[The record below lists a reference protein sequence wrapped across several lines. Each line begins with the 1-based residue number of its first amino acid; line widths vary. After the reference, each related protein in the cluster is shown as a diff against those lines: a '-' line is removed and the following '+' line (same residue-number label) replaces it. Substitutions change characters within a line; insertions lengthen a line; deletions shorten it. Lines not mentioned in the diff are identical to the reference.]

1 MADFNLNLELVRLN
15 AYIEGVIGEYNRFL
29 DNNNI
34 DWTDDKNEYV
44 AAKAELLNLKSF
56 IYKLKTE
63 EDVQNGNTRVNEI
76 REKIKKAEKNEAQ
89 LLQNVGELEIFIG
102 DAETQYL
109 NYILNNRI
117 DLRNKNNEYVAALY
131 EIQDLKSNTYKIT
144 TEEEIQKISARIT
157 ELKDKLLPDGK
168 LDYYNTLEIEVMSEV
183 AASIYATITRYM
195 LKKKRQDDE
204 QDPLNIL
211 RHMVFRLKNSL
222 LERDYTMDELKLIKA
237 KFEFAREYANE
248 VIKQNE

>member
-34 DWTDDKNEYV
+34 DWTDDNNEYV

-63 EDVQNGNTRVNEI
+63 EDVQNGKTRVNEI
-76 REKIKKAEKNEAQ
+76 RDKIKKAEKNEAQ

-102 DAETQYL
+102 GAETQYL
-109 NYILNNRI
+109 NYIRNNRI
-117 DLRNKNNEYVAALY
+117 DWRNKNNEYVAALY

-157 ELKDKLLPDGK
+157 ELKDKLNAENK
-168 LDYYNTLEIEVMSEV
+168 MDYFNTLEVELMTES
-183 AASIYATITRYM
+183 AASVIATISRYVIA
-195 LKKKRQDDE
+195 KNIQYDDNH
-204 QDPLNIL
+204 PLNIL
-211 RHMVFRLKNSL
+211 EIMLYKLKNSL
-222 LERDYTMDELKLIKA
+222 ICNNYTMDELKIIMA
-237 KFEFAREYANE
+237 KIEFAKDYVDE
-248 VIKQNE
+248 VIRQNE